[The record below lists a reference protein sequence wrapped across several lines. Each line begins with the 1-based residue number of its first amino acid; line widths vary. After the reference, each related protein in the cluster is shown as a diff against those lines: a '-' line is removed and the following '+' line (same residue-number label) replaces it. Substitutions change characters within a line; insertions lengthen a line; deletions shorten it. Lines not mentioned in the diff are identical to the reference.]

1 MQGELSLLKTLAT
14 IFRHRLIIN
23 RSCPDKV
30 AKEDSRVLAST
41 FYDSLF
47 AMLARHSAG
56 SSRHD
61 RAVGSGRIAVRLR
74 FRHTPLSPD
83 WSFQAGS

>member
-1 MQGELSLLKTLAT
+1 MQGELFPLKTPAT
-14 IFRHRLIIN
+14 IFSHSLIIN

-30 AKEDSRVLAST
+30 AKEDSRILAST

-47 AMLARHSAG
+47 VMLARHSAG

-74 FRHTPLSPD
+74 FRHALLSSD
-83 WSFQAGS
+83 

>member
-1 MQGELSLLKTLAT
+1 MTQGELPLLKTLAT
-14 IFRHRLIIN
+14 IFRHSLIIN

-30 AKEDSRVLAST
+30 AKEDSRILAST

-61 RAVGSGRIAVRLR
+61 
-74 FRHTPLSPD
+74 
-83 WSFQAGS
+83 